1 MKKNNVQVRNAVA
14 AAITMAIVAIV
25 LIISLTT
32 STEVVYANT
41 DHGEAKDQEYVNS
54 FVEENLNDE
63 TSAQGEISTP
73 VTPADPATK
82 PDNGLMNLDEMYAY
96 EPHIEKT
103 EDKLDELPPEELL
116 EELEKIFNPVYGDVE
131 AAVTADTLVEAINS
145 INNDRFEA
153 AKENAGKN
161 TDSDVGES
169 QYEKAETTTASTT
182 IAETNGITSVSEPSV
197 SDTIIVGV
205 NSYEKKDDTATK
217 TVARIYCPDGS
228 SYQMELTTD
237 NYNLI
242 DLVGEDGDYVI
253 NIYQCNGDGYTHVS
267 QHEVTKG
274 EKPEQTQET
283 ENTEKSTSSFR
294 SSKRNEESSDKEDTS
309 KVESSDNTTVKTP
322 DTTPS
327 IENSVDT
334 SVTNTNTNK
343 VSEPVETPDEEA
355 VAASTE
361 NNEDNNNQSDIAD
374 SNDSAESTESIE
386 ATESSDDSAS
396 DDSTADDADKEFNE
410 TETSMT
416 MDQLL
421 GMLGGF

>member
-14 AAITMAIVAIV
+14 AAISMAIVAIV

-63 TSAQGEISTP
+63 TSAQGEVSTP

-103 EDKLDELPPEELL
+103 EENLEELPPEELL
-116 EELEKIFNPVYGDVE
+116 EKLEQVFNPVYGDVE
-131 AAVTADTLVEAINS
+131 ASVKADTVIDAINS
-145 INNDRFEA
+145 INADRFESA
-153 AKENAGKN
+153 AENAGKN

-169 QYEKAETTTASTT
+169 KYEKAETTTSSTT
-182 IAETNGITSVSEPSV
+182 IAETNNITSVNDTTV
-197 SDTIIVGV
+197 SNNVVVGV
-205 NSYEKKDDTATK
+205 TSYEENPEIATK
-217 TVARIYCPDGS
+217 TIARVYRPDGS
-228 SYQMELTTD
+228 SYEIELTTD
-237 NYNLI
+237 DYNSVEL
-242 DLVGEDGDYVI
+242 DGEDGDYVI
-253 NIYQCNGDGYTHVS
+253 NVYQCNGNGYTHVS

-274 EKPEQTQET
+274 EKTEQNQED
-283 ENTEKSTSSFR
+283 NKAEKSTHSFR
-294 SSKRNEESSDKEDTS
+294 SSKRNESSDKEDTS
-309 KVESSDNTTVKTP
+309 KVESSDNSTVKTP
-322 DTTPS
+322 DTTTS
-327 IENSVDT
+327 VENSVDT
-334 SVTNTNTNK
+334 SVNNNDNNEVPESVK
-343 VSEPVETPDEEA
+343 IPEEET
-355 VAASTE
+355 VVNSTE
-361 NNEDNNNQSDIAD
+361 NNENNNTQSDIVD
-374 SNDSAESTESIE
+374 SNDSTE
-386 ATESSDDSAS
+386 TVESSNDSAS
-396 DDSTADDADKEFNE
+396 DDSTADKANEEFNE